1 MKPCTLIIHS
11 GTNDLKIGVNTMR
24 KVRKLKKVLREADK
38 SEEIKIGFSIPVLF
52 TVKIKTLKM
61 YGMT

>member
-1 MKPCTLIIHS
+1 
-11 GTNDLKIGVNTMR
+11 MR
-24 KVRKLKKVLREADK
+24 KVRKLEKVLREADK

-61 YGMT
+61 YGMM